1 MGNCRQ
7 SRLLN
12 PPPTPQAARAPRL
25 TDAEVDKVLGFDF
38 HITPP
43 APLPL
48 PQAAVAAPPPP
59 VVVEKK
65 SACGCRNHTAL
76 LGRCHPDNEGL
87 DFLKCP
93 ARYDTAHQILFHRL
107 VDPPIEFTTS
117 HNFRVLLQPEVGHWD
132 STNYS
137 PLLDMGFEGRDLRRC
152 IAYFR
157 VQSLIIEEERYQGRA
172 KILRNEAQE
181 EEFHLKINQE
191 KIEHPFDFSPIDD
204 GPYSLHGSVASSDN
218 DDPPP
223 PPPPP
228 PGPPPPAGEPIVLT
242 DEEKAYV
249 SARRQSGSQKASQG
263 EAAALAAAAKAKLKW
278 ANAGGPY
285 QAHPDISDQERRLN
299 VEGVT
304 HSHRTHHTHIT
315 HIGLEC
321 RLSLLEAAVGDLGKF
336 AKEMNPLQKA
346 AIDHDK

>member
-1 MGNCRQ
+1 M
-7 SRLLN
+7 
-12 PPPTPQAARAPRL
+12 
-25 TDAEVDKVLGFDF
+25 
-38 HITPP
+38 
-43 APLPL
+43 
-48 PQAAVAAPPPP
+48 
-59 VVVEKK
+59 VVEKK
-65 SACGCRNHTAL
+65 SACGCRNHTAF

-157 VQSLIIEEERYQGRA
+157 VQALIIEEERYQGRA
-172 KILRNEAQE
+172 EILRNEAQE

-228 PGPPPPAGEPIVLT
+228 PSPPPPPAEAAPGGEYVLT
-242 DEEKAYV
+242 DEEKEFLRG
-249 SARRQSGSQKASQG
+249 RRQLNNQSQAQSKA
-263 EAAALAAAAKAKLKW
+263 EYAAARAKAIARW
-278 ANAGGPY
+278 EFNGGVY
-285 QAHPDISDQERRLN
+285 QAHPDIENKDVRSSRKN
-299 VEGVT
+299 
-304 HSHRTHHTHIT
+304 
-315 HIGLEC
+315 
-321 RLSLLEAAVGDLGKF
+321 
-336 AKEMNPLQKA
+336 
-346 AIDHDK
+346 